1 MGGTLGT
8 GFFVPPKTSML
19 LGIPKKTEG
28 NIFRSRKVFWS
39 FIWAI
44 HPRDWMSFLFSLVFP
59 PKDDL
64 VESHFCRAIDRFH
77 NKPDK

>member
-8 GFFVPPKTSML
+8 GFFCPPNHQCFWEYQRNQKQIDS
-19 LGIPKKTEG
+19 GAE
-28 NIFRSRKVFWS
+28 RFWS

-44 HPRDWMSFLFSLVFP
+44 HPRDCTSILFSLFSA

-64 VESHFCRAIDRFH
+64 VESHFCRAHRQISQQTG
-77 NKPDK
+77 